1 MNGATTAIPLI
12 RQISR
17 SASQGVSFAVGL
29 SRTKLNVEL
38 VLGQEAGPPSLSPIE
53 EGFGGKVL
61 QVMVICED
69 RKFNTMQVHVSFFQA
84 SHNS

>member
-1 MNGATTAIPLI
+1 MNRAATAIPLT

-17 SASQGVSFAVGL
+17 SAGQGVSFTIGF
-29 SRTKLNVEL
+29 SRTELNVEL

-53 EGFGGKVL
+53 EGFGGEVL

-69 RKFNTMQVHVSFFQA
+69 REFNTVQVHVPLLETGYDC
-84 SHNS
+84 